1 MLETIAYLEKLID
14 SCVEAGIST
23 NRIVLGGFSQGMA
36 MSLLLHF
43 ISNKYSGRL
52 GGIVALL
59 GYLPLSDG
67 KKRLTELREERGFGE
82 KIETQVPIF
91 MARGLRDTLVPKRVW
106 KMSVQGV
113 KAIGVHEEMMEIHE
127 YEGLTHTLHGPL
139 LTDMCAWLER
149 VVPAKEPEH

>member
-14 SCVEAGIST
+14 SCVEAGIPT

-43 ISNKYSGRL
+43 ISNKYSERL
-52 GGIVALL
+52 GGVVALL

-67 KKRLTELREERGFGE
+67 KTRLKELREERGFGE
-82 KIETQVPIF
+82 KVEAQVPIF

-106 KMSVQGV
+106 EMSVRGV
-113 KAIGVHEEMMEIHE
+113 KDLGAREQVLEIHE

-139 LTDMCAWLER
+139 LTDLCAWLER
-149 VVPAKEPEH
+149 VVPAKE